1 MGRGKLNMELIRKEK
16 SRNTT
21 FKKRKEGLLRKIHE
35 FTTLCDVSAC
45 MIIYGPKQ
53 ESGGAVEPEVWPE
66 NKEEVRQLIDIYR
79 SKSRDSGSCRVYGLG
94 DFFDDRK
101 KRMED
106 ELEKLRKKNTESKF
120 PTWIDFLSFLSE
132 TQLRNLAS
140 GLSHKIEIVKNRIES
155 IKGSDEDHQQ
165 NQNLDMMMMMMM
177 TTTTSKSHPFPPG
190 LIQRGIELDLMNQ
203 QQQQQQSISGM
214 NPNSNLNPS
223 EMIPYQ
229 TIDQEQQQLHSI
241 NQNSM
246 MMMLMNDDDSL
257 RQHHQQMQIGG
268 ANGCNIQRAAF
279 KHQVYFE
286 STAGVIDNNN
296 MVVYN
301 NDTYI
306 NNHPNPNPRQLTQYY
321 AQTLLQPPFVRC
333 PVRTDAVT
341 PPQIHSSQ
349 EEELLGIEF
358 AHNH

>member
-79 SKSRDSGSCRVYGLG
+79 SKSRDSGSCRVYGLC

-132 TQLRNLAS
+132 MQLRNLAS

-165 NQNLDMMMMMMM
+165 NQNLDMMMMMM

-190 LIQRGIELDLMNQ
+190 LIQRGIELNLMNQQ

-214 NPNSNLNPS
+214 NVNAILNPS

-229 TIDQEQQQLHSI
+229 TIDQEQQLHSI

-246 MMMLMNDDDSL
+246 MMMLMNDDDHL
-257 RQHHQQMQIGG
+257 RQQHHHHHQQMQIGG
-268 ANGCNIQRAAF
+268 ANGGCNIQRAAF
-279 KHQVYFE
+279 KRQVYFE
-286 STAGVIDNNN
+286 STAEMIDNSN
-296 MVVYN
+296 MLYN
-301 NDTYI
+301 NDTY
-306 NNHPNPNPRQLTQYY
+306 NNNNPNPKPLTRYY
-321 AQTLLQPPFVRC
+321 AQTLLQPPLVRC

-341 PPQIHSSQ
+341 PPQVYSSQ
-349 EEELLGIEF
+349 EEIQGIEF
-358 AHNH
+358 VQNH